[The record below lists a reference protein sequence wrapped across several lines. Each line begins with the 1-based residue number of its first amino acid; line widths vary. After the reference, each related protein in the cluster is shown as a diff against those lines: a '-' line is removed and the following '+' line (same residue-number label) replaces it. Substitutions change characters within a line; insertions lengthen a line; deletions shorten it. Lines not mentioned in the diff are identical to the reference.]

1 MREDKE
7 KQMAEIS
14 KQKIKVLNKLFGA
27 GISSEKDILALGLSQ
42 IASMQNISK
51 PEISVIC
58 ELQNAIKANRVIS
71 FLCDSEEK

>member
-7 KQMAEIS
+7 KQMTEIS

-27 GISSEKDILALGLSQ
+27 GISSEKDILALGLSE
-42 IASMQNISK
+42 IADMENISK

-71 FLCDSEEK
+71 FLCDSEER

>member
-7 KQMAEIS
+7 KQMTEIS

-27 GISSEKDILALGLSQ
+27 GISSEKDILALGLSE
-42 IASMQNISK
+42 IADMENISK

-58 ELQNAIKANRVIS
+58 ELQKAIKANRVIS
-71 FLCDSEEK
+71 FLTEGDVK

>member
-7 KQMAEIS
+7 KQMTEIS

-27 GISSEKDILALGLSQ
+27 GISSEKDILALGLSE
-42 IASMQNISK
+42 IADMENISK

-71 FLCDSEEK
+71 FFSESER